1 MPPSRSGLT
10 QNEAQKRLIQYG
22 PNQIKESNRAT
33 PLKILLRQIKG
44 NFIIYLLIASSAIC
58 FAVGKFE
65 TMYTLFAVV
74 IVVVVFGFIQEYKSE
89 KAVSALKNMLT
100 QFSTVVRDGRE
111 RQVESINLVPGDL
124 VLLRNG
130 EKVPADCLVLDQKS
144 LLLNEAILTGES
156 KEVEKSADDNTIYM
170 GSFIV
175 GGHCTAQVVR
185 TGMSTKFGKI
195 ASMISNAEKELTLQK
210 KVNDIGKYTVIVGVA
225 ASLAT
230 GALMFTRNPSLDWVN
245 LTEILILVVAL
256 SVSTF
261 PEGLPVVLTTT
272 LAVGASRMAKQN
284 AIVNRMGVIETLG
297 ETTVICSDKTGTIT
311 TGQMTVKQI
320 FCGDDVYDVGGAGF
334 DTDGE
339 ITLRRG
345 GGREASQQL
354 TERSVRS
361 GNRDANVATPP
372 RDHPEFQRLIKCV
385 TACNDAKIARN
396 GPESMFKV
404 TGSPTEGALLVVAAK
419 AGTFKE
425 DLEIQRLEEIP
436 FSSERKMMS
445 VLVREGGAVSG
456 VPQTSA
462 GTVGEI
468 REPFRGGCGTPNTA
482 LIIYAKGAPEVI
494 LQKCTFLAK
503 GGREVPLSESNKNII
518 RTLVNEMSQ
527 NSYRTLALAYKKAAG
542 EMMEE
547 GLVFLGLLGLEDPPR
562 EEVAYAVQ
570 TAKTAGIDVKMVTG
584 DNIETAISIGKQ
596 IGLIGRALE
605 GTEIDG
611 LSDAELARAV
621 KSVAIFARVRPE
633 HKIRI
638 VRALKQIGH
647 IVAMTGDGV
656 NDAPALKESH
666 IGIAMGKNGTD
677 VSRATA
683 DITLK
688 DDNFATILSAIKEG
702 RTVFNNIQKFVA
714 FQLACNLAE
723 LTILFIGVLLA
734 PVFGWQVPII
744 TAIQILFMN
753 LVTDSIPA
761 VTLGFNPTSP
771 DIMLA
776 KPRGTNGSNRILNK
790 FTIGTLLFSGILMAL
805 FSLFANYF
813 SFNLW
818 HQSGAQAATTTVAT
832 LICVEI
838 ISAFTFRSFRKP
850 VLSRSPFINM
860 PLLWAAVVS
869 VIATLVIIYTSLNGF
884 FETTTISAKN
894 WLMIL
899 GLCLG
904 ISVIYDLAKLLKPQT
919 QHA

>member
-1 MPPSRSGLT
+1 MTIGEHRDDEPVVYNQGMPQSYGGLSEVDAQSRLEKYGL
-10 QNEAQKRLIQYG
+10 
-22 PNQIKESNRAT
+22 NQIKEGNHAS

-44 NFIIYLLIASSAIC
+44 NFIIYLLAVSAIIS

-74 IVVVVFGFIQEYKSE
+74 AVVIIFGFIQEYKSE

-111 RQVESINLVPGDL
+111 QQVESVRLVPGD
-124 VLLRNG
+124 VVILRNG
-130 EKVPADCLVLDQKS
+130 EKVPADCTVLEQKS
-144 LLLNEAILTGES
+144 LLLNESILTGES
-156 KEVEKSADDNTIYM
+156 REVEKGAGDNTIYM

-175 GGHCTAQVVR
+175 GGHCTAEVLS

-195 ASMISNAEKELTLQK
+195 ALLISGADKELTLQK
-210 KVNDIGKYTVIVGVA
+210 KVNAIGKYTVIVGVA
-225 ASLAT
+225 VSVAT
-230 GALMFTRNPSLDWVN
+230 GALMFARNPSLDWVN

-272 LAVGASRMAKQN
+272 LAVGAGRMAKQN

-320 FCGDDVYDVGGAGF
+320 FCGNEVYDVSGAGF
-334 DTDGE
+334 DVAGE
-339 ITLRRG
+339 IALRHGEDAGGDESAGDSGSATEITRELGMTL
-345 GGREASQQL
+345 
-354 TERSVRS
+354 
-361 GNRDANVATPP
+361 
-372 RDHPEFQRLIKCV
+372 KCAV
-385 TACNDAKIARN
+385 LCNDAKIDRQEQ
-396 GPESMFKV
+396 ESAVKV
-404 TGSPTEGALLVVAAK
+404 VGSPTEGALLVMSAK
-419 AGTFKE
+419 AGIFKE
-425 DLEIQRLEEIP
+425 DLEVERLEEIP

-445 VLVREGGAVSG
+445 VLASERSERGND
-456 VPQTSA
+456 
-462 GTVGEI
+462 GTRMV
-468 REPFRGGCGTPNTA
+468 
-482 LIIYAKGAPEVI
+482 YAKGAPEVL

-503 GGREVPLSESNKNII
+503 DGREVPLSESNKTII
-518 RTLVNEMSQ
+518 QTLVNEMSQ
-527 NSYRTLALAYKKAAG
+527 NSYRTLALAYKRVTSIDPKNLSYQ
-542 EMMEE
+542 END
-547 GLVFLGLLGLEDPPR
+547 LVFLGVLGLEDPPR
-562 EEVAYAVQ
+562 EEVAQAVQ
-570 TAKTAGIDVKMVTG
+570 TAKIAGIEIKMITG

-596 IGLIGRALE
+596 IGLVGRALE
-605 GTEIDG
+605 GAQIDG
-611 LSDAELARAV
+611 LSDAELAQAV

-638 VRALKQIGH
+638 VQALKRNGEV
-647 IVAMTGDGV
+647 VAMTGDGV

-677 VSRATA
+677 VSRAVA

-688 DDNFATILSAIKEG
+688 DDNFATIISAIKEG
-702 RTVFNNIQKFVA
+702 RAVFNNIQKFVA

-723 LTILFIGVLLA
+723 LVILFGGVMLSPL
-734 PVFGWQVPII
+734 FGWQVPII

-776 KPRGTNGSNRILNK
+776 KPRGFGGGNKILTK
-790 FTIGTLLFSGILMAL
+790 FTIGTLIFAGTLMAL

-818 HQSGAQAATTTVAT
+818 HQSQAQAATTTVAA
-832 LICVEI
+832 LICVEV

-860 PLLWAAVVS
+860 PLLWAAVAS
-869 VIATLVIIYTSLNGF
+869 VIAALVIIYTPLSGF
-884 FETTTISAKN
+884 FETTFIGAKN
-894 WLMIL
+894 WLMIA

-904 ISVIYDLAKLLKPQT
+904 ISVIYDLAKLFKPQT